1 MWKVLEPSTDL
12 GGNSCCIRPGCV
24 LGLCG
29 LPARLPGKS
38 GARVP
43 FGSMGGD
50 ARNEIPVKLTVLGA
64 SPAVPTPGGASS
76 GYLVQTPETLLLLDC
91 GHAVASVLQTVTSI
105 RRLSAII
112 ISHMHPDHYFDLVP
126 LKYAYLFQRI
136 PPVPLLLPPGGL
148 AILHRLQT
156 AAGLR
161 DSFFESSFEVSEYDP
176 AQTLVQIAG
185 LSIDFAPTQHFVPGY
200 AMRFRSADSPREL
213 AYSSDTGWVDSVL
226 ELFDGAAVGLVEAT
240 LLEDDPGEDIEGH
253 LTAAQAGRLARQ
265 AGLTKLLLTHYWKD
279 LGERLRAEAQSAFG
293 GTIEMVEERTTYDV

>member
-1 MWKVLEPSTDL
+1 
-12 GGNSCCIRPGCV
+12 
-24 LGLCG
+24 
-29 LPARLPGKS
+29 
-38 GARVP
+38 
-43 FGSMGGD
+43 MGGD